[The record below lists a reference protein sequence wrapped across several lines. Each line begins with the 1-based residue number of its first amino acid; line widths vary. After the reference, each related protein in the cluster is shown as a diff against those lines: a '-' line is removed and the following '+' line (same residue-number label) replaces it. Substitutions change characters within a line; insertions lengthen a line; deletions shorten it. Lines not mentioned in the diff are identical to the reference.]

1 MSYTIGEIAN
11 LLNLPTSTLRFYDK
25 KGLLPFVE
33 RSKSGIRV
41 FKNSDYEALKIIEC
55 LKKSSLSLGE
65 IKDFMELTTKGD
77 QTIDQRLQFFL
88 NRKEEVEQ
96 KLLELQHT
104 LDIVNYKCWYY
115 TKAKEAGTESIHQE
129 LSNDDVP
136 EELRNVR
143 DELKL
148 DNN

>member
-1 MSYTIGEIAN
+1 MVYTIGEISN

-33 RSKSGIRV
+33 RSESGIRL

-55 LKKSSLSLGE
+55 LKKSSLSLDE
-65 IKDFMELTTKGD
+65 IREFMNLTTQGD
-77 QTIDQRLQFFL
+77 ETIDERLQFFQK
-88 NRKEEVEQ
+88 RKEEVEQ
-96 KLLELQHT
+96 KLLEIQHT

-115 TKAKEAGTESIHQE
+115 TKAKEAGTEAIHQD
-129 LSNDDVP
+129 LSIDDVP
-136 EELRNVR
+136 EELRSVR
-143 DELKL
+143 NELKL